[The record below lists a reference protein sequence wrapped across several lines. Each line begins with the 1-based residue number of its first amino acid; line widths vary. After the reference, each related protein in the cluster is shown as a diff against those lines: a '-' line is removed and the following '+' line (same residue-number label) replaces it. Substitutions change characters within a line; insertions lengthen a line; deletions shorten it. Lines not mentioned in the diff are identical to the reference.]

1 MDIARPRR
9 RTLGFGAIVPVA
21 GIVALG
27 IGAWYAVPTL
37 LHGAPALPSV
47 ARASIIVDIAKT
59 ETLVRAVR
67 ASGTLVP
74 DRIHVVATSA
84 EGLVASVAVR
94 AGNRVEAGATI
105 AELRNPDLDAAVADA
120 SAQLVAANAELRS
133 AREVA
138 RASRLDRDGA
148 YRTATAEAQ
157 RAHEEAATDTSLAHD
172 GLIGTL
178 AYRQAAIKANETR
191 ALAAIASRQI
201 GVDEA
206 GEAAKVAVAQ
216 AAVDR
221 AAATLA
227 ADRARV
233 GTLVVRAGIAGIVQS
248 VTADVGQRAS
258 PGTELAR
265 IAEERDLKAVL
276 QVAEGDMRGVAPG
289 MRATLDTNGSGTLA
303 GYVARIAPVA
313 VNGSI
318 AVDVT
323 LDRIRPGIRPA
334 QNVDG
339 TIELSRLHRALT
351 IARPAGAL
359 DEATI
364 SLFRVTN
371 DGTRA
376 IRTRVR
382 LGGGSLDR
390 VEARSGLAPGT
401 SVIVSDTSA
410 FDKFSELRIT
420 PN

>member
-1 MDIARPRR
+1 MDIVRPRQR
-9 RTLGFGAIVPVA
+9 ALGLGAIVPA
-21 GIVALG
+21 LAIVGLG
-27 IGAWYAVPTL
+27 IAAWFAVPTL
-37 LHGAPALPSV
+37 LHGAIAMPSISRANTIVDV
-47 ARASIIVDIAKT
+47 ARI

-67 ASGTLVP
+67 ASGQLVP
-74 DRIHVVATSA
+74 DRIHVVATA
-84 EGLVASVAVR
+84 ADGLVASVAVR
-94 AGNRVEAGATI
+94 AGSHVEAGAEI

-120 SAQLVAANAELRS
+120 SAQLLAANAELRS
-133 AREVA
+133 ARETA

-148 YRTATAEAQ
+148 LNTAIAEAE
-157 RAHEEAATDTSLAHD
+157 RAREEATTDTSLVHD

-178 AYRQAAIKANETR
+178 PYRQALIKENETR

-233 GTLVVRAGIAGIVQS
+233 GTLVVRAGITGIVQS

-289 MRATLDTNGSGTLA
+289 MRATLETNGSGTLA
-303 GYVARIAPVA
+303 GYVARIAPIA

-323 LDRIRPGIRPA
+323 LDRIRAGIRPA

-351 IARPAGAL
+351 IARPAGAI
-359 DEATI
+359 DGATVT
-364 SLFRVTN
+364 LFRISA
-371 DGTRA
+371 DGA
-376 IRTRVR
+376 HALRTRVR
-382 LGGGSLDR
+382 LGSGSLDR
-390 VEARSGLAPGT
+390 VEVRSGLVAGT
-401 SVIVSDTSA
+401 GIIVSDTSA
-410 FDKFSELRIT
+410 FENMPVLRIAS
-420 PN
+420 N